1 MALDHVLSPITIKG
15 LEIKNRV
22 LRTAHGTNLGDGAL
36 SEALVAYHEAR
47 ARGGV
52 GLTIL
57 EASSV
62 HRTGPMTLHAWD
74 DSIIPRYQ
82 RLMDL
87 VNPHGMRVFSQIN
100 HMGFYQGPPWARPW
114 SASELPLPMTGM
126 TAHAMSVDEIAE
138 VVEAF
143 AQAARRAVEGG
154 LHGVEIHAAHNF
166 LIQQFIS
173 PTTNRRDDDYGGP
186 FENRMRFYLEILQAV
201 RGAVGPDFIVGT
213 RVGPHN
219 FPGGLNVEE
228 HVEIV
233 NRVLQEGVIDYLNVS
248 HGSSNNSH
256 KIIGGMHEET
266 GYELPFSE
274 QITRLTDLPT
284 FVTGRFRSLEDADRV
299 VATGTADM
307 VGMTRAHIAD
317 PFIVK
322 KTMEGRA
329 DEVRPCIG
337 CNQGC
342 LGGLAQGQ
350 VGCTVNA
357 AVGFEWTLGEDYLS
371 PVDDPKRILVVGGGP
386 AGMEAARI
394 AALRG
399 HKVVLAD
406 AAADLGGTL
415 KVARLAPKHDSIGDI
430 ADWLEAEMDRRGVN
444 VLLDTPVDRAFIEDV
459 KPDAVIL
466 ATGASPRM
474 DGVQAK
480 RPDLVVEGVDQEHVI
495 STQQLL
501 TGHHNQIGKTALVL
515 DDVGA
520 YEAIGAAEYLVE
532 QGAHVTF
539 VTSQDR
545 FAPRMEAALV
555 NVPAL
560 ERLNKD
566 GRFSLITRASVEKI
580 GADEAVLGSLDGWGP
595 RTVPAET
602 VVLVT
607 LNRPNDALAGEI
619 EEMGIPVHIAG
630 DAGGPEFLPAAFAQ
644 GNKAGRL
651 V

>member
-1 MALDHVLSPITIKG
+1 MALDHVLSPITIG
-15 LEIKNRV
+15 GRTIKNRV
-22 LRTAHGTNLGDGAL
+22 VRTAHGTNLGDGAL
-36 SEALVAYHEAR
+36 SEALVAYHEVR

-74 DSIIPRYQ
+74 DSVIPRYQ

-87 VNPHGMRVFSQIN
+87 VTPHGMTVFSQIN

-114 SASELPLPMTGM
+114 SASEIPLPMTGM
-126 TAHAMSVDEIAE
+126 TAHAMTVEEISE
-138 VVEAF
+138 VVDAF

-154 LHGVEIHAAHNF
+154 LHGVEVHAAHNF

-173 PTTNRRDDDYGGP
+173 PTTNRRDDAYGGP
-186 FENRMRFYLEILQAV
+186 FENRMRFYLETLRAV
-201 RGAVGPDFIVGT
+201 RQAVGPDFIVGT

-219 FPGGLNVEE
+219 FPGGLNVDE

-256 KIIGGMHEET
+256 KIIGGMHEDT

-284 FVTGRFRSLEDADRV
+284 LVTGRFRTLADAEKV
-299 VATGTADM
+299 IAAGQADM

-317 PFIVK
+317 PFIVR
-322 KTMEGRA
+322 KTMDGRA

-350 VGCTVNA
+350 VGCTVNV
-357 AVGFEWTLGEDYLS
+357 AVGFEWTLGEDYLQ
-371 PVDDPKRILVVGGGP
+371 PVDTPKRVLVVGGGP

-406 AAADLGGTL
+406 ATSDLGGTL
-415 KVARLAPKHDSIGDI
+415 TVARLAPKHESIGDI
-430 ADWLEAEMDRRGVN
+430 ADWLAAEMDRRGVN
-444 VLLDTPVDRAFIEDV
+444 VLLDTLVDRAFIEEV

-474 DGVQAK
+474 DGAQSK
-480 RPDLVVEGVDQEHVI
+480 RPDLAVTGVDQDHVV
-495 STQQLL
+495 STRQLL
-501 TGHHNQIGKTALVL
+501 TGHHNRIGKTALVL

-520 YEAIGAAEYLVE
+520 YEAIGAAEHLVE

-566 GRFSLITRASVEKI
+566 GRFTLVTRALLERI
-580 GADEAVLGSLDGWGP
+580 GEGDAVIGSLDGWEA

-607 LNRPNDALAGEI
+607 LNKPNDALAAEI
-619 EEMGIPVHIAG
+619 ENMGIPVHIAG
-630 DAGGPEFLPAAFAQ
+630 DAGGPEFLPSAFAQ
-644 GNKAGRL
+644 GNHAGRL